1 LLAYIVVDG
10 ENYNRHLV
18 AEGYARVYDT
28 TFSELD
34 QFNEAERD
42 AQEANRGVWECQS
55 AGS

>member
-1 LLAYIVVDG
+1 LLGYIVVDG

-18 AEGYARVYDT
+18 REGYARVYDT

-42 AQEANRGVWECQS
+42 ARDTTQGVWECQS
-55 AGS
+55 AGV